1 MKARLAPLYFS
12 SGMDEEYRTQ
22 LDLVRELLSEEAE
35 ILDPVPV
42 GSRIADCDALLFP
55 QVIGEAYRAAK
66 DLREMGFPVILV
78 TSPFGTVNMWDWEI
92 ATYFRTQGIEVF
104 TPCSLEL
111 TKEILRAFAFRRRAQ
126 GAVFLV
132 FQDNPGEGM
141 QAEIFKR
148 FFWWEEECRKG
159 IEEKIGIKV
168 VVRSFK
174 ELAHRAKGIPDEV
187 AKEEWWNWDLPTEG
201 VSERS
206 ILSAVK
212 MYLVLASELSKEENV
227 LGMGINCLNE
237 SFFSDTTPCLAWNM
251 LFERRD
257 ILWACE
263 ADILSLLTE
272 CLIWYPLRVPFMMT
286 NIYPF
291 LMGDAALKHERIE
304 KFPDVSEPEN
314 HLLFAHCGYLG
325 VLPRPFA
332 TSWCV
337 RPKIL
342 RIVDENAVAL
352 DARLPEG
359 PVTIVKLHPL
369 LSKIVAIQGNLEGYV
384 QYPGS
389 DCENGA
395 VVKVRDGYRLVEA
408 LYSHH
413 VCLVSGQRI
422 PSLRMI
428 ARVFGLELEEL

>member
-1 MKARLAPLYFS
+1 MKAKLVPLYFS

-22 LDLVRELLSEEAE
+22 LEVVRGLLSEEAE

-42 GSRIADCDALLFP
+42 GSRITDGDALLFP

-66 DLREMGFPVILV
+66 DLKEMGFPVILV

-104 TPCSLEL
+104 TPYSLEL
-111 TKEILRAFAFRRRAQ
+111 TKETLRAFAFRRGAQ
-126 GAVFLV
+126 GASFVV

-148 FFWWEEECRKG
+148 FFWWEEECRRG
-159 IEEKIGIKV
+159 IEEKFGIEVIVK
-168 VVRSFK
+168 SFK

-187 AKEEWWNWDLPTEG
+187 AKKEWQNWNLPTER

-212 MYLVLASELSKEENV
+212 MYLVLASELPKENV

-251 LFERRD
+251 LFEKYGV
-257 ILWACE
+257 LWACE
-263 ADILSLLTE
+263 ADTLSLLTE
-272 CLIWYPLRVPFMMT
+272 CLIWHPLRAPFMMT

-304 KFPDVSEPEN
+304 KFPDVPEPEN

-332 TSWCV
+332 ISWHV
-337 RPKIL
+337 RPKVL

-359 PVTIVKLHPL
+359 PVTIVKLHPS
-369 LSKIVAIQGNLEGYV
+369 LSKIIAIQGELEGYV

-395 VVKVRDGYRLVEA
+395 VVRVQDGHKLVEA

-422 PSLRMI
+422 PALRMI
-428 ARVFGLELEEL
+428 ARVFGLELEEF

>member
-1 MKARLAPLYFS
+1 MKAKLVPLYFS

-22 LDLVRELLSEEAE
+22 LEVVRGLLSEEAE

-42 GSRIADCDALLFP
+42 GSRITDGDALLFP

-66 DLREMGFPVILV
+66 DLKEMGFPVILV

-104 TPCSLEL
+104 TPYSLEL
-111 TKEILRAFAFRRRAQ
+111 TKETLRAFAFRRRVR
-126 GAVFLV
+126 GASFVV

-148 FFWWEEECRKG
+148 FFWWEEECRRG
-159 IEEKIGIKV
+159 IEEKFGIEVIVK
-168 VVRSFK
+168 SFK

-187 AKEEWWNWDLPTEG
+187 AKKEWQNWNLPTER

-212 MYLVLASELSKEENV
+212 MYLVLASELPKENV

-251 LFERRD
+251 LFEKYGV
-257 ILWACE
+257 LWACE
-263 ADILSLLTE
+263 ADTLSLLTE
-272 CLIWYPLRVPFMMT
+272 CLIWHPLRAPFMMT

-304 KFPDVSEPEN
+304 KFPDVPEPEN

-332 TSWCV
+332 ISWHV
-337 RPKIL
+337 RPKVL

-359 PVTIVKLHPL
+359 PVTIVKLHPS
-369 LSKIVAIQGNLEGYV
+369 LSKIIAIQGELEGYV

-395 VVKVRDGYRLVEA
+395 VVRVQDGHKLVEA

-422 PSLRMI
+422 PALRMI
-428 ARVFGLELEEL
+428 ARVFGLELEEF